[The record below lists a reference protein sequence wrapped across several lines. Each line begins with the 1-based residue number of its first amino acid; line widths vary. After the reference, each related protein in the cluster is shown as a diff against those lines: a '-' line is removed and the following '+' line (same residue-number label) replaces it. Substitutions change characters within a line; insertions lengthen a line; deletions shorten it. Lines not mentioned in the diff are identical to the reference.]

1 MAVGQGKHGGTRRQ
15 LALQWLQGCASCRSA
30 LTCTPTDCLC
40 VQATKDKT
48 GETWDHAKKQAY
60 DQWKAG
66 RGTAE
71 QVGGRGWLVG

>member
-1 MAVGQGKHGGTRRQ
+1 M
-15 LALQWLQGCASCRSA
+15 
-30 LTCTPTDCLC
+30 
-40 VQATKDKT
+40 QATKDKT

-71 QVGGRGWLVG
+71 QVGGQGWLVG